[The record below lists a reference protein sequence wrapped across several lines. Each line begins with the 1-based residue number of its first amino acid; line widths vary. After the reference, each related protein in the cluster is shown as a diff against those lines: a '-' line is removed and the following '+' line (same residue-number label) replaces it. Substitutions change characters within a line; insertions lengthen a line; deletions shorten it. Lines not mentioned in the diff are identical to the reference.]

1 MSLPRTSHPLLVGLG
16 PEGARVVG
24 AMAVSRDFGAGEVL
38 LEQGSRGGEL
48 LLLLDGEVEIER
60 ETPDGTLVPLGRVGP
75 GAVLGV
81 VSAVDG
87 GPRAARCVALRPGSA
102 AALSADVVDSL
113 LRARTPVGQR
123 FQLALIRALGAD
135 LRETNRRL
143 ALLATV
149 PALGVSPIGA
159 DLGE

>member
-1 MSLPRTSHPLLVGLG
+1 MILPRESHPLLLGLG
-16 PEGARVVG
+16 AEGARVVA
-24 AMAVSRDFGAGEVL
+24 AMAVARDFVAGEVL

-48 LLLLDGEVEIER
+48 LLLLDGEAEIER
-60 ETPDGTLVPLGRVGP
+60 ETPDGTLVPLGRAGP
-75 GAVLGV
+75 GAVLGIIA
-81 VSAVDG
+81 AVDG
-87 GPRAARCVALRPGSA
+87 GPRAARCVALRSGVA
-102 AALSADVVDSL
+102 AALPADVVDSL
-113 LRARTPVGQR
+113 LRARTPVGLR
-123 FQLALIRALGAD
+123 FQLALVRALGAA

>member
-1 MSLPRTSHPLLVGLG
+1 MSIDRESHPLLVGLG
-16 PEGARVVG
+16 VEGARVVG
-24 AMAVSRDFGAGEVL
+24 AMAVARDFVAGEVL
-38 LEQGSRGGEL
+38 LEQGGRGGEL
-48 LLLLDGEVEIER
+48 LLLLDGEADVER
-60 ETPDGTLVPLGRVGP
+60 ETPDGTIVPLGRAGV

-81 VSAVDG
+81 VAAVDG
-87 GPRAARCVALRPGSA
+87 GPRAARCVATRAGSA

-149 PALGVSPIGA
+149 PALGVSPLGP